1 MASFNF
7 STWPPQ
13 LTPEQLEALTFA
25 ATTYALSHG
34 LLYLPPSQSPS
45 NTRPRIPTDAIHAP
59 ISLIPAPFPRAQF
72 QAARG
77 LQSIYNVLYAR
88 IAMDTQF
95 LDTVMGA
102 EEGVGKADEFTGTL
116 WRGWKRIREQG
127 VLAQP
132 LHLGLFRSDYLLHA
146 VEDRLALKQVEFN
159 TISSSFGPLSE
170 RAASMHR
177 HILASTSYFS
187 ASPHLT
193 ADNFPENNT
202 TSGLA
207 EGLAKAH
214 EAYGVRGARIL
225 FVVQPNERN
234 VFDQR
239 WLEYELLE
247 KHQIHVVRQTLAD
260 LAASAS
266 IDPSTHALTIT
277 IPSLTNISPY
287 EISTIYFRASYT
299 PSDFPSPSYY
309 DTRFLLERSRAIK
322 CPSLPLQLAGG
333 KKVQEA
339 LTRPGV
345 LERFLSNEGA
355 KWGTRALDLTA
366 YAADI
371 RATWMGMWAL
381 DSEDADIA
389 AALDH
394 LPALGQGQ
402 RHVPSGTRLARLK
415 APSLVLKPQ
424 REGGG
429 NNVYREAIPA
439 FLDALPAEER
449 EAWIAMEMIETPR
462 GVSGYLV
469 RASPSSSDTDNGST
483 EKKVIRTEV
492 ISELGIFGYA
502 LFGEGEVLEKGV
514 GWLVRTKG
522 TESNEGGVAAGFSVL
537 DSVVLV

>member
-7 STWPPQ
+7 AAWPPQ
-13 LTPEQLEALTFA
+13 LTPEQLEALTLA

-45 NTRPRIPTDAIHAP
+45 NTQPRIPTTAIHAP
-59 ISLIPAPFPRAQF
+59 LSLIPAPFPRAQF

-88 IAMDTQF
+88 VAMDTQF
-95 LDTVMGA
+95 LDIAMGA
-102 EEGVGKADEFTGTL
+102 EEGVGKADQFTGTL
-116 WRGWKRIREQG
+116 WRGWKKIREHG
-127 VLAQP
+127 VVQP
-132 LHLGLFRSDYLLHA
+132 LHLGLFRSDYMLHA
-146 VEDRLALKQVEFN
+146 AEDRLALKQVEFN

-170 RAASMHR
+170 RAAAMHR
-177 HILASTSYFS
+177 NILASTSYFS

-214 EAYGVRGARIL
+214 EAYGVRDARIL

-239 WLEYELLE
+239 CLEYELLE
-247 KHQIHVVRQTLAD
+247 KHQIHIVRQTLAD
-260 LAASAS
+260 LAVSAS
-266 IDPSTHALTIT
+266 LDPSTQTLAIT
-277 IPSLTNISPY
+277 IPSLTNPSPY

-366 YAADI
+366 HAADI

-394 LPALGQGQ
+394 LPVSGQGQ
-402 RHVPSGTRLARLK
+402 GNVPPGTRLAHLK

-429 NNVYREAIPA
+429 NNVYREAIPT

-469 RASPSSSDTDNGST
+469 RASLSSSGTDNAST
-483 EKKVIRTEV
+483 EKKVVRAEV
-492 ISELGIFGYA
+492 ISELGFFGYA
-502 LFGEGEVLEKGV
+502 LFGEGEVVEREV

>member
-1 MASFNF
+1 MSFTF
-7 STWPPQ
+7 STWPPHLSPDQ
-13 LTPEQLEALTFA
+13 LQSLSQT

-34 LLYLPPSQSPS
+34 LLYLPPSPS
-45 NTRPRIPTDAIHAP
+45 NTQPHIPTTAIHAP
-59 ISLIPAPFPRAQF
+59 LSLLPAPFPRAQF
-72 QAARG
+72 QSARS
-77 LQSIYNVLYAR
+77 LQRVYNILYAR
-88 IAMDTQF
+88 VALDTPF
-95 LDTVMGA
+95 LDKVMGA
-102 EEGVGKADEFTGTL
+102 EVGVGKADEFIGML
-116 WRGWKRIREQG
+116 WRGWKAIREEG
-127 VLAQP
+127 RVVQP
-132 LHLGLFRSDYLLHA
+132 LHLGLFRSDYLLHDKDGDEGL
-146 VEDRLALKQVEFN
+146 VLKQVEFN
-159 TISSSFGPLSE
+159 TMSSSFGPLSE
-170 RAASMHR
+170 RAAAMHR

-187 ASPHLT
+187 VSPHLT

-214 EAYGVRGARIL
+214 EAYGVPDARIL

-247 KHQIHVVRQTLAD
+247 KHQIHVIRQTLSD
-260 LAASAS
+260 LATTASL
-266 IDPSTHALTIT
+266 DPSTHALTIT
-277 IPSLTNISPY
+277 LPLPPSTSTY
-287 EISTIYFRASYT
+287 QISTIYFRATYT
-299 PSDFPSPSYY
+299 PSDFTTPAHY

-322 CPSLPLQLAGG
+322 CPSLPLHLAGG

-345 LERFLSNEGA
+345 LERFLGNEEGRWGKGA
-355 KWGTRALDLTA
+355 VDLTG
-366 YAADI
+366 YAEDI
-371 RATWMGMWAL
+371 RSTWMGMWAL
-381 DSEDADIA
+381 DSEDAGI
-389 AALDH
+389 DH
-394 LPALGQGQ
+394 LLTQGPGDGEGEG
-402 RHVPSGTRLARLK
+402 RIPPGTRLAYLK

-429 NNVYREAIPA
+429 NNVYRDAIPA

-462 GVSGYLV
+462 GVSGL
-469 RASPSSSDTDNGST
+469 SSSARPHPVRIQT
-483 EKKVIRTEV
+483 RTQRRKSFVRKSFLSWE
-492 ISELGIFGYA
+492 SLGMRC
-502 LFGEGEVLEKGV
+502 LERGEVVEREV